1 MVRVYHN
8 LSMVGVYCRTQ
19 NTERRNAERR
29 TQNDGQQYIA
39 LKIVIRA
46 QPLSCLLQAMQTRK
60 TFSIA

>member
-1 MVRVYHN
+1 
-8 LSMVGVYCRTQ
+8 MVGVYCRMQ